1 MARTACLFAVL
12 TAATLAA
19 AIVPLP
25 QALAQQS
32 EVIAELRSS
41 LFETANAAL
50 NRANA
55 AKANLLSPTNYA
67 TGAEYYRAA
76 ESTLSRGGNIESIRR
91 DLDRA
96 AKAFQE
102 AAEQAGLAAT
112 TFETAIRAR
121 DDAISANAE
130 NYAADQWRE
139 AEVSFRDAAVRLE
152 KGSLERAQKEGSEA
166 ELEFRAAE
174 LTAIKVNYLD
184 ETRTLLEK
192 ARDVRAPRYAP
203 ESYER
208 ATRLLEEATQALET
222 NRYDTD
228 EPRSLA
234 SAAKHQALHA
244 IYVAGLERAI
254 RSGDA
259 TLESILLDWE
269 ASITTLADLF
279 DLAVYYD
286 EGQQD
291 AIERI
296 RTDIQKLQADNT
308 ALNAKLE
315 EREFQLQ
322 TLIQE
327 TASMERLSKL
337 VARQER
343 QQEKIAKVEALF
355 TENEAMVLRQGDA
368 VILRMV
374 GLNFDTGSAVLKP
387 EHTVLLGSLERAINE
402 FPESNI
408 VVEGHTDAFGSD
420 TTNLVLSQKRAES
433 VQQYLLDHTPV
444 SPANLTALGYG
455 ESRPVANNETPE
467 GRKRNRRIDV
477 VIYPKW

>member
-1 MARTACLFAVL
+1 MARNVCL
-12 TAATLAA
+12 LALLVA
-19 AIVPLP
+19 AIVPLSAA
-25 QALAQQS
+25 QAQQS

-41 LFETANAAL
+41 LFETANGAL
-50 NRANA
+50 SRANE

-67 TGAEYYRAA
+67 TGAEYYRSA
-76 ESTLSRGGNIESIRR
+76 EATLSRGGNIESIRR
-91 DLDRA
+91 DLERA
-96 AKAFQE
+96 TKAFLE

-112 TFETAIRAR
+112 TFETVIRAR
-121 DDAISANAE
+121 DDAMSANAE
-130 NYAADQWRE
+130 SYAADQWQE
-139 AEVSFRDAAVRLE
+139 AEVSFRDATVRLE
-152 KGSLERAQKEGSEA
+152 KGSLERAQKEGVEA
-166 ELEFRAAE
+166 EHEFRAAE

-184 ETRTLLEK
+184 ETRTLLEQ
-192 ARDVRAPRYAP
+192 ARDVRAPRYARQ
-203 ESYER
+203 SYER
-208 ATRLLEEATQALET
+208 ATRLLEEATTALET

-244 IYVAGLERAI
+244 IYISGLERAI
-254 RSGDA
+254 RSNDA
-259 TLESILLDWE
+259 TLETILLDWE

-279 DLAVYYD
+279 DRAVYYD
-286 EGQQD
+286 EGQQE
-291 AIERI
+291 AIQQI
-296 RTDIQKLQADNT
+296 RADIQKLQADNT
-308 ALNAKLE
+308 ALHARLE

-343 QQEKIAKVEALF
+343 QQEKLRKVEALF
-355 TENEAMVLRQGDA
+355 TENEATVLRQGDS

-408 VVEGHTDAFGSD
+408 IVEGHTDAFGSD
-420 TTNLVLSQKRAES
+420 TTNLVLSQQRAEA